1 MSNEENKALVRHF
14 VEEAQSRGNISAVDQ
29 FLTPDFVDQSALL
42 GLPPTREGVKQLFT
56 MLRTALPDLHA
67 TIHEQV
73 AEGNKVVTRKT
84 LSGTHHG
91 ELMGIPATG
100 KQVAIEVID
109 ILQIAG
115 GKITD
120 HWTVVDQLV
129 GQLVIKL
136 QKAKAQ
142 FEL

>member
-1 MSNEENKALVRHF
+1 MSTEENKALVRRF
-14 VEEAQSRGNISAVDQ
+14 VEEAQSRGDISAVDQ
-29 FLTPDFVDQSALL
+29 FLTPDFVDHSALL

-67 TIHEQV
+67 TIHDQV

-84 LSGTHHG
+84 LSGTHQG

-115 GKITD
+115 GKITH
-120 HWTVVDQLV
+120 HWTVVDQLAMMQ
-129 GQLVIKL
+129 QLGVIP
-136 QKAKAQ
+136 AMG
-142 FEL
+142 